1 MVAVRDDLAEAH
13 RLAWEHLANP
23 GSWFTGEQRVEL
35 ASTVAAAI
43 VDVDPAPPWV
53 GVTSTDRLPEQLS
66 RGHLKAPTAAHDLA
80 YRLARHAGT
89 ITADVHAAAAAT
101 LGELAYI
108 EVCAIVSTTAAV
120 AHFCRN
126 IGVDVPDFPVP
137 VVGEPTGE
145 RPDEV
150 VPAELNWVPV
160 AAPADQTAAVVQ
172 AYSAVPRELE
182 NTWRMA
188 SAQYMPEDEMS
199 YPDWMRRP
207 GGLTRP
213 QTELVAAR
221 VAQLRECF
229 Y

>member
-1 MVAVRDDLAEAH
+1 MVAVREDLADTH
-13 RLAWEHLANP
+13 RRAWEHLASP

-35 ASTVAAAI
+35 AATVIAAI
-43 VDVDPAPPWV
+43 ADTDATPPWV
-53 GVTSTDRLPEQLS
+53 GITTTERFANDRSSDRLA
-66 RGHLKAPTAAHDLA
+66 APAAAHDLA

-89 ITADVHAAAAAT
+89 VTADVHAAAAAA
-101 LGELAYI
+101 LGDLPYV

-126 IGVDVPDFPVP
+126 IGVDVPDVP
-137 VVGEPTGE
+137 EPRTGEPTQE
-145 RPDEV
+145 KPDEV
-150 VPAELNWVPV
+150 VAAELNWVPV

-172 AYSAVPRELE
+172 AYSAVPGEFE

-188 SAQYMPEDEMS
+188 SAQYMPEEEMVH
-199 YPDWMRRP
+199 PDWMRRP
-207 GGLTRP
+207 DGLSRA
-213 QTELVAAR
+213 QAELVAAR

>member
-13 RLAWEHLANP
+13 QLAWEHLASP

-35 ASTVAAAI
+35 ASTVVAAI
-43 VDVDPAPPWV
+43 VDLDPVPPWV
-53 GVTSTDRLPEQLS
+53 GVTSTDHLPPD
-66 RGHLKAPTAAHDLA
+66 HLKAPSAAHDLA

-89 ITADVHAAAAAT
+89 ITADVHATAAAA
-101 LGELAYI
+101 LGELAYV

-126 IGVDVPDFPVP
+126 IGVGVPEFPTP
-137 VVGEPTGE
+137 ANGDPTGE

-172 AYSAVPRELE
+172 AYSAVPAELE

-188 SAQYMPEDEMS
+188 SAQYMPNEEMIH
-199 YPDWMRRP
+199 PDWMRRP

-213 QTELVAAR
+213 QAELVAAR

>member
-13 RLAWEHLANP
+13 RLAWEHLARP

-35 ASTVAAAI
+35 ASTVVAA
-43 VDVDPAPPWV
+43 VVDPDPTPPWV
-53 GVTSTDRLPEQLS
+53 AFTTTGLQSLDALA
-66 RGHLKAPTAAHDLA
+66 APAAAHDLA

-89 ITADVHAAAAAT
+89 ITSDVHAAAAQA
-101 LGELAYI
+101 LGDLAYV

-126 IGVDVPDFPVP
+126 IGVDVPDFPTP
-137 VVGEPTGE
+137 ETGEPTGE
-145 RPDEV
+145 QPDEV
-150 VPAELNWVPV
+150 VAAELNWVPV

-172 AYSAVPRELE
+172 AYSAVPGELA

-188 SAQYMPEDEMS
+188 SAQYMPEDKMS
-199 YPDWMRRP
+199 HPDWMRRP
-207 GGLTRP
+207 GGLTRA